1 MTRRMTVALLAN
13 VRSALIFAGGV
24 TISAALIAGSMGSQF
39 TPDQRDGYE
48 AQDEAQDG
56 ASPPRERLS
65 KPKTSTV
72 ARNTPSRT
80 EQEFFGD
87 FTGFAEDTDL
97 IDDTSGFDPSPQQ
110 DASVLLEPAPSFDDG
125 DPDEASDTTTTPS
138 YRPSTVRRSARAP
151 MLDPGDTANPAARKK
166 LLQPGQIKGFKP
178 AEP

>member
-1 MTRRMTVALLAN
+1 MARRMTVALLAN

-48 AQDEAQDG
+48 VQDEAP
-56 ASPPRERLS
+56 PPRERLS
-65 KPKTSTV
+65 KPRTSTV

-125 DPDEASDTTTTPS
+125 DLDEASDTTTTPS
-138 YRPSTVRRSARAP
+138 YRPSPVPRSAPAP
-151 MLDPGDTANPAARKK
+151 IRDPGDTANPAARKK
-166 LLQPGQIKGFKP
+166 LAQPGQIKGFKP
-178 AEP
+178 AKP